1 MHNACA
7 CVRYFLF
14 IWLQSVSY
22 LLCCSVFT
30 SDHVCRSVWRKIT
43 SFFLP
48 PLKEPVK
55 SCARV
60 ETDARTAAFSKPAEV
75 RVCGRE
81 TCEST
86 CPRLWVLGA
95 RRVRAY
101 VCVGRGAGGGGGR
114 PCPCPCPCSLHR
126 QRGSARLPSWPA
138 LHAHGLWSW
147 GRNGNVPQTAALIKR
162 KVAAP
167 SRWCVASG
175 AVIKAADVRV

>member
-101 VCVGRGAGGGGGR
+101 VCVGRGAEGGAAGR
-114 PCPCPCPCSLHR
+114 VR
-126 QRGSARLPSWPA
+126 VRARARCIDSVE
-138 LHAHGLWSW
+138 AHGCRPGLRSTLT
-147 GRNGNVPQTAALIKR
+147 V
-162 KVAAP
+162 
-167 SRWCVASG
+167 SG
-175 AVIKAADVRV
+175 PGEGTGMSHKLLL